1 MKRWIGFVF
10 GAVLGY
16 VSLVPQAGAVF
27 TGGEL
32 NEIDF
37 TNRENIFD
45 AVTAA
50 PKLPSIFLPYLGLG
64 LGDHIAGILRVELI
78 DGPSG
83 ATFLND
89 VTAPIDQITG
99 AYAQKIIGLAGFPGV
114 GAIGAVPAAVF
125 GPTIVFGNP
134 TTFTFVDPATAGTF
148 TVPLAAG
155 EMFAF
160 YRDAGLGATVV
171 DPIGLGSMTGSH
183 AISVDGTKI
192 LTLGLDAT
200 DGLGPDGLPGTA
212 DDTGY
217 VYSGLLSPVLGSQLA
232 GLGIKYNIVVPTPVT
247 PIIDPAEFLL
257 TALRGFPL
265 PVDLYFTAEFGPN
278 PLFAGP
284 DGILGTGDDAGF
296 GNVSLAKSA
305 WAFESDDPAR
315 VFPFVPEVSSF
326 WLLGMGLSGLGAF
339 RRRKFLI

>member
-10 GAVLGY
+10 GAVLGFGA
-16 VSLVPQAGAVF
+16 LVPQAGAVF

-45 AVTAA
+45 AATGA
-50 PKLPSIFLPYLGLG
+50 PKLPSIFAPYLGLG
-64 LGDHIAGILRVELI
+64 LGDHLAGVLRVETI

-99 AYAQKIIGLAGFPGV
+99 AYAQKIIGLAGFV
-114 GAIGAVPAAVF
+114 GLPPLGTVPAGVF

-160 YRDAGLGATVV
+160 YSDSGVPGTVV
-171 DPIGLGSMTGSH
+171 DPLRQFPQ
-183 AISVDGTKI
+183 
-192 LTLGLDAT
+192 LF
-200 DGLGPDGLPGTA
+200 
-212 DDTGY
+212 
-217 VYSGLLSPVLGSQLA
+217 SPA
-232 GLGIKYNIVVPTPVT
+232 
-247 PIIDPAEFLL
+247 
-257 TALRGFPL
+257 
-265 PVDLYFTAEFGPN
+265 
-278 PLFAGP
+278 
-284 DGILGTGDDAGF
+284 
-296 GNVSLAKSA
+296 AKN
-305 WAFESDDPAR
+305 FIE
-315 VFPFVPEVSSF
+315 
-326 WLLGMGLSGLGAF
+326 
-339 RRRKFLI
+339 

>member
-10 GAVLGY
+10 GAVLGFGA
-16 VSLVPQAGAVF
+16 LVPQAGAVF

-45 AVTAA
+45 AATTA
-50 PKLPSIFLPYLGLG
+50 PKSPSIGLPYFGLG
-64 LGDHIAGILRVELI
+64 IGDHIAGILRVELI

-89 VTAPIDQITG
+89 VSAPIDQITG
-99 AYAQKIIGLAGFPGV
+99 AYAQRIIGLGGFPGLPSLGV
-114 GAIGAVPAAVF
+114 GGAPGAF
-125 GPTIVFGNP
+125 GPSIVFGNP

-160 YRDAGLGATVV
+160 YRDTGLTVV
-171 DPIGLGSMTGSH
+171 DPIGLGTMTGSH
-183 AISVDGTKI
+183 AISTDGTKI

-200 DGLGPDGLPGTA
+200 DGLGGIDGLPGTA

-217 VYSGLLSPVLGSQLA
+217 VYSILTTPATGSQLA
-232 GLGIKYNIVVPTPVT
+232 GLGIKYNIVVPGPVV
-247 PIIDPAEFLL
+247 PIVDPAEILL
-257 TALRGFPL
+257 TFSRGFPL
-265 PVDLYFTAEFGPN
+265 PVDLFFSAEFGPN
-278 PLFAGP
+278 PLFAG
-284 DGILGTGDDAGF
+284 F
-296 GNVSLAKSA
+296 GNLDPTKSA
-305 WAFESDDPAR
+305 WGFESDDPAR
-315 VFPFVPEVSSF
+315 VFPVIPEVSSL
-326 WLLGMGLSGLGAF
+326 WMLGMGLSGLGVF
-339 RRRKFLI
+339 RRRKLLG

>member
-10 GAVLGY
+10 GAVLGFGT
-16 VSLVPQAGAVF
+16 LVPQAGAVF

-45 AVTAA
+45 AATSA
-50 PKLPSIFLPYLGLG
+50 PKLPSLALPYLGLG
-64 LGDHIAGILRVELI
+64 LGDHLAGILRVELI

-99 AYAQKIIGLAGFPGV
+99 AYAQKIIGLAGFAGLP
-114 GAIGAVPAAVF
+114 AIGAVPAGVF
-125 GPTIVFGNP
+125 VPTIVFGNP
-134 TTFTFVDPATAGTF
+134 TTFIFTDPATAGTF

-155 EMFAF
+155 EMMAF
-160 YRDAGLGATVV
+160 FRDTGLTVV
-171 DPIGLGSMTGSH
+171 DPIGLGTMTGSH
-183 AISVDGTKI
+183 AISTDGTKI
-192 LTLGLDAT
+192 LTLGLDAS
-200 DGLGPDGLPGTA
+200 DGLGFDGVPGTA

-217 VYSGLLSPVLGSQLA
+217 VYSALLSPVAGSQLA
-232 GLGIKYNIVVPTPVT
+232 GLGIKFNTVVPTPVT
-247 PIIDPAEFLL
+247 PIVDPAEFLY
-257 TALRGFPL
+257 TSLRGFPL
-265 PVDLYFTAEFGPN
+265 PVDLFFSAEFGPN

-296 GNVSLAKSA
+296 SNVSLAKSA

-315 VFPFVPEVSSF
+315 VFPFVPEVSSL
-326 WLLGMGLSGLGAF
+326 WMLGMGLSGLGVF
-339 RRRKFLI
+339 RRRNWLG